1 MIKLSKTGWNNVI
14 IFAVMGFILLINAT
28 QKNIERN
35 ESGEFVNKEQPI
47 LGQHGV
53 VLSLT
58 VNQQANI
65 ERLGQGWR
73 ILPDVLA
80 LQPLTAM
87 MQTWH
92 DLQARAIMEPDNV
105 DKSGA
110 IVVAI
115 MLAGAEELSYFML
128 FPNEQSLLIYRQS
141 DNTWFEVAQPFF
153 NQLIPEEVLL

>member
-28 QKNIERN
+28 QKNIERD
-35 ESGEFVNKEQPI
+35 ETGRFVNKEQPL
-47 LGQHGV
+47 LGEHGV

-58 VNQQANI
+58 VNQQTNI

-73 ILPDVLA
+73 ILPEVLA
-80 LQPLTAM
+80 AQPLAAM
-87 MQTWH
+87 MDTWH
-92 DLQARAIMEPDNV
+92 DLQARAVMEPDSVN
-105 DKSGA
+105 KSKG

-128 FPNEQSLLIYRQS
+128 FPSEQSLVIYRQS
-141 DNTWFEVAQPFF
+141 DNTWFEVAKPFF